1 MGLPLVSSGRAQPVL
16 HPAVSPHGDPGG
28 SQRQTAIGGELRP
41 RRWRRVSHTDVAP
54 VSSTGLDFNPDGIE
68 FANGA
73 RWLPEQRRIYLHGV
87 GQVKVHVHHQ
97 VQGRVKTIQINRQ
110 GRHWMLV
117 LSCDDVAAN
126 PLPATGARAG
136 VDVGIVRYATLS
148 DGTGVDNPPWA
159 CTASDRLTVAQQ
171 RLTGARRG

>member
-1 MGLPLVSSGRAQPVL
+1 MEARISYGRCT
-16 HPAVSPHGDPGG
+16 G
-28 SQRQTAIGGELRP
+28 
-41 RRWRRVSHTDVAP
+41 
-54 VSSTGLDFNPDGIE
+54 SSTGLDFNPDGIE

-117 LSCDDVAAN
+117 LPVTTWRPIRYRRPVHGPVLMWGSC
-126 PLPATGARAG
+126 ATRPSATEQVWTIRPGLARS
-136 VDVGIVRYATLS
+136 R
-148 DGTGVDNPPWA
+148 
-159 CTASDRLTVAQQ
+159 Q
-171 RLTGARRG
+171 